1 MGESRSESGRSLT
14 GVWQGIYDYPRG
26 AGPTTPFTATL
37 IEAGQSLSGSVHEPC
52 LVHGSPNET
61 LFATLLGARRGS
73 AVSFV
78 KTYDGSNPAYTT
90 VVYEGTLNEDAT
102 EIEGRW
108 RMPSD
113 WSGKFLMIRSG
124 GEPATAEERERA
136 ALPAATTPALVPAG
150 ER

>member
-1 MGESRSESGRSLT
+1 MSEGRSRESRSLT

-37 IEAGQSLSGSVHEPC
+37 IEAGQSLSGSVHEQC
-52 LVHGSPNET
+52 LMHGSPNQT
-61 LFATLLGARRGS
+61 LFATLLGARRDS

-90 VVYEGTLNEDAT
+90 VVYDGTLNEEAT

-108 RMPSD
+108 TVPRN

-124 GEPATAEERERA
+124 EEPAKAEEREGAESSRETA
-136 ALPAATTPALVPAG
+136 ELTPA
-150 ER
+150 R

>member
-1 MGESRSESGRSLT
+1 MSEGRSRSSRSLT

-37 IEAGQSLSGSVHEPC
+37 IEAGQSLSGSVHEQC
-52 LVHGSPNET
+52 LMHGSPNQT

-108 RMPSD
+108 TVPRN

-124 GEPATAEERERA
+124 EEAAKAEEQEGAESRSE
-136 ALPAATTPALVPAG
+136 TVS
-150 ER
+150 